1 MLLPNVNWEQLT
13 IDDKKISEILGFWV
27 LKYDDSEIKEI
38 VLKIVEK
45 GMKDL
50 FFVKKLLIYPTKHTG
65 EYLNILKSR
74 KDLES

>member
-1 MLLPNVNWEQLT
+1 MLLPNVNSEQFT

-27 LKYDDSEIKEI
+27 LKYDDSEIRD
-38 VLKIVEK
+38 VVSKIVEK

-50 FFVKKLLIYPTKHTG
+50 FFVKKLLIYPTKHTE
-65 EYLNILKSR
+65 EYLHILKSR